1 MIVDTKTPSTS
12 NKLINFN
19 APNYL
24 INHFDEM
31 VKFRGVSRTSTLIR
45 LMENYLNSEFDRL
58 RNDDKINQLIQSVK
72 LRNHTPTSK
81 LKKIQRNPIDEE
93 EALPPILFSSSDDY
107 DWETRFS
114 EVG

>member
-1 MIVDTKTPSTS
+1 MITNPKTLSTS

-31 VKFRGVSRTSTLIR
+31 VRFRGVSRTSTLIR

-58 RNDDKINQLIQSVK
+58 RDDDKINQLIQSVK
-72 LRNHTPTSK
+72 LRNHQQPSK
-81 LKKIQRNPIDEE
+81 MKKVQEDPADEAN
-93 EALPPILFSSSDDY
+93 ALPPVLFSSSDDY

-114 EVG
+114 DIG